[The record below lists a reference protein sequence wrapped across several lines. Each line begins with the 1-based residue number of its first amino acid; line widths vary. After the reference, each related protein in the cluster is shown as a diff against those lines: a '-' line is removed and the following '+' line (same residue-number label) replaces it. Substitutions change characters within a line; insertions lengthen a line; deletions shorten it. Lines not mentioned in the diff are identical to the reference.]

1 MGNLRNISCVAFVS
15 LLAAGCV
22 THQTAKL
29 DAAHALTN
37 TSTLA
42 NVPAARTAGMASAAA
57 GDNWTAA
64 NLFEQARAGND
75 TPLNRFNLAS
85 SYEST
90 GRSAQAA
97 VLYRSVIPNGHYIK
111 VVTNRLNDNQTG
123 PSRRVNLSQEAERRA
138 ILIEAQLRKGSTAAA
153 VGGDPAS
160 ESATVG
166 GPKRGTVSDAR
177 ALNLDEKAEAKQDAK
192 ADLAAPSAPH

>member
-1 MGNLRNISCVAFVS
+1 MGNLRTLSCVAAVS

-29 DAAHALTN
+29 DAAHALAN
-37 TSTLA
+37 SSTLA
-42 NVPAARTAGMASAAA
+42 NAPAARTAGMASAAA

-64 NLFEQARAGND
+64 NLFEQARAANNS
-75 TPLNRFNLAS
+75 PLNRFNLAS

-97 VLYRSVIPNGHYIK
+97 ALYRSVIPDGHYLK
-111 VVTNRLNDNQTG
+111 VTTTRLNDNQTG
-123 PSRRVNLSQEAERRA
+123 ASRRVNLSEESLRRA
-138 ILIEAQLRKGSTAAA
+138 IIIEAELRKGAPKLVDVTAP
-153 VGGDPAS
+153 VS

-166 GPKRGTVSDAR
+166 GPKRGTVSDNR

-192 ADLAAPSAPH
+192 ADAVAPH